1 MQFFKI
7 SKFQILKNSNY
18 HFLKNRK
25 KMAEISQISKF
36 LKILAEKSLKFIF
49 LRGTPQRPL
58 RTSKNKVNSDFVC

>member
-1 MQFFKI
+1 M
-7 SKFQILKNSNY
+7 S
-18 HFLKNRK
+18 
-25 KMAEISQISKF
+25 EISQISKF